1 MKFGKT
7 FAVAAAATLAV
18 APIAAQADVRTAA
31 PVSDES
37 EMAGS
42 YTPLIILAIVGLGIG
57 IAASGGD
64 DTPVSS

>member
-1 MKFGKT
+1 MLFPT
-7 FAVAAAATLAV
+7 VV

-37 EMAGS
+37 EMGGG

-57 IAASGGD
+57 IAVSGD
-64 DTPVSS
+64 SDSVSN

>member
-7 FAVAAAATLAV
+7 FAVAAAAPIAV

-37 EMAGS
+37 EMGGG

-57 IAASGGD
+57 IAVSGD
-64 DTPVSS
+64 SDSVSN